1 MTIRLDPDLLPGLLT
16 SLQQATQ
23 NETTASLELATGR
36 SVNQL
41 SDNPAAAA
49 ALVGNHNQASADDQF
64 VQNTGTLQAK
74 FQVADSTLGNVVT
87 ALTRAIS
94 VGTEGANGTLNSGD
108 RQAIAGEVQGLIT
121 QTLGLANTEFQGSF
135 IFSGTAVATQPFVQ
149 DPTTG
154 AVTYAGN
161 NNNTSVELSTGNSI
175 TANQPGSTL
184 FKNAAGDVFQSL
196 QDLSTALTSGTGANI
211 GDAVLEVQKALT
223 QVSTN
228 RVFYGNALNQVQSTE
243 NFLSQDKL
251 NLSAQVN
258 TLVGADPAAAATEFS
273 QAQTAQESVIA
284 ATAKVLNLPNLF
296 SFIT

>member
-1 MTIRLDPDLLPGLLT
+1 MTIRLNPDLLPGLLT

-64 VQNTGTLQAK
+64 VQNAGTLQAK

-94 VGTEGANGTLNSGD
+94 VGTEGANGTLNAGD

-121 QTLGLANTEFQGSF
+121 QTLSLANTEFQGTYL
-135 IFSGTAVATQPFVQ
+135 FSGTAVNTQPFVQ

-161 NNNTSVELSTGNSI
+161 SNNTSVELSNGNSI

-184 FKNAAGDVFQSL
+184 FKNGAGDVFQSL
-196 QDLSTALTSGTGANI
+196 QDLSTALTSGTGTNV

-228 RVFYGNALNQVQSTE
+228 RVFYGNAVNQVQSTE

-251 NLSAQVN
+251 NLSTQEN
-258 TLVGADPAAAATEFS
+258 TLVGADPATAATEFS

-284 ATAKVLNLPNLF
+284 ATAKVLNLSNLF

>member
-1 MTIRLDPDLLPGLLT
+1 
-16 SLQQATQ
+16 
-23 NETTASLELATGR
+23 
-36 SVNQL
+36 
-41 SDNPAAAA
+41 
-49 ALVGNHNQASADDQF
+49 
-64 VQNTGTLQAK
+64 
-74 FQVADSTLGNVVT
+74 VT
-87 ALTRAIS
+87 
-94 VGTEGANGTLNSGD
+94 
-108 RQAIAGEVQGLIT
+108 
-121 QTLGLANTEFQGSF
+121 
-135 IFSGTAVATQPFVQ
+135 TQPFVQ

-161 NNNTSVELSTGNSI
+161 NNSTSVELSNGNSI
-175 TANQPGSTL
+175 SANQPGSTL
-184 FKNAAGDVFQSL
+184 FKNGGGDAFQSL
-196 QDLSTALTSGTGANI
+196 QDLSTALTSGTGADI

-258 TLVGADPAAAATEFS
+258 TLVGADPAAAATDFS